1 VGKNQNPINKLT
13 LITPILSMEPITVAT
28 IVALVFQTTVEK
40 FTEAALEKINT
51 LRQIIWNKLKANP
64 HAEKALQAAEKGS
77 KTDLEKVVDYLKVAM
92 NDEADFAEKVKGL
105 ATEIQSLKIQDNS
118 SMNQAN
124 SGGQN
129 FQNQGEVGEVYQAAT
144 ININKT

>member
-1 VGKNQNPINKLT
+1 
-13 LITPILSMEPITVAT
+13 MEPITVAT

-51 LRQIIWNKLKANP
+51 LRQIIWNKLKDNP
-64 HAEKALQAAEKGS
+64 KAEKALQAAEKGS
-77 KTDLEKVVDYLKVAM
+77 KTDLEKVGDYLKVAM

-118 SMNQAN
+118 SMIQKISDNAKGWQTKVE
-124 SGGQN
+124 GGNPHFSQIEL
-129 FQNQGEVGEVYQAAT
+129 GS
-144 ININKT
+144 

>member
-1 VGKNQNPINKLT
+1 
-13 LITPILSMEPITVAT
+13 MEPITVAT

-51 LRQIIWNKLKANP
+51 LRQIIWNKLQANP
-64 HAEKALQAAEKGS
+64 KAEKALQAAEKGS
-77 KTDLEKVVDYLKVAM
+77 KTDLEKVADYLKVAM

>member
-1 VGKNQNPINKLT
+1 MATYTPKNPINKLT

-64 HAEKALQAAEKGS
+64 NA
-77 KTDLEKVVDYLKVAM
+77 
-92 NDEADFAEKVKGL
+92 
-105 ATEIQSLKIQDNS
+105 
-118 SMNQAN
+118 
-124 SGGQN
+124 
-129 FQNQGEVGEVYQAAT
+129 
-144 ININKT
+144 

>member
-1 VGKNQNPINKLT
+1 MGKNQNPINKLT

-77 KTDLEKVVDYLKVAM
+77 KTDLEKVVDFHK
-92 NDEADFAEKVKGL
+92 
-105 ATEIQSLKIQDNS
+105 
-118 SMNQAN
+118 
-124 SGGQN
+124 QN
-129 FQNQGEVGEVYQAAT
+129 RRFLEYFFRLIYPESC
-144 ININKT
+144 

>member
-1 VGKNQNPINKLT
+1 
-13 LITPILSMEPITVAT
+13 MEPITVAT

-64 HAEKALQAAEKGS
+64 NAEKALQSAEKGS
-77 KTDLEKVVDYLKVAM
+77 KTDLEKVADYLKVAM
-92 NDEADFAEKVKGL
+92 NDEADFAEQVKGL

-118 SMNQAN
+118 SMNQTN

-129 FQNQGEVGEVYQAAT
+129 LQNQVEVGEVYQATT

>member
-1 VGKNQNPINKLT
+1 
-13 LITPILSMEPITVAT
+13 MEPITVAT

-51 LRQIIWNKLKANP
+51 LRQIIWNKLQANP
-64 HAEKALQAAEKGS
+64 KAEKALQAAEKGS
-77 KTDLEKVVDYLKVAM
+77 KTDLEKVADYLKVAM

-118 SMNQAN
+118 SMNQTN

-129 FQNQGEVGEVYQAAT
+129 LQNQGEVGEVYQATT